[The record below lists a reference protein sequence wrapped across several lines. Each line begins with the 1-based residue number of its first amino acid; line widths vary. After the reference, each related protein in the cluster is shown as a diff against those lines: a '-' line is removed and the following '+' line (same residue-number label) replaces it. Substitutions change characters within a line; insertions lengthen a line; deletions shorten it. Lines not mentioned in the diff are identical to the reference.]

1 MAVLTRTLTRRQR
14 ARITRGVQYLL
25 FAAAILLLGSLAD
38 WGQIRRAF
46 FDLEVVDAI
55 FPQILTTY
63 LLNTVTYTA
72 AAFAFG
78 LVLGLV
84 LALMRLSSAAPYRW
98 LANIYIEFF
107 RGVPALLVILA
118 FGFGIP
124 IAFNTTFPGGTLGTI
139 AAALGLVAA
148 GYMAETIRAGIQ
160 AVPRG
165 QTEAARSLGMSPG
178 RAMISIVLPPPLTNE
193 LILLAKES
201 ALVDLLGLTLMTSA
215 WLMLQRNL
223 LYTAV
228 TRAKRLVVL
237 VGSRRAPAKAV
248 RTQGAGRRYTPH
260 RAATADE
267 DHGLSRPS
275 RWAIAAASPRP
286 VTPSLARILET
297 WTLAVLGVMNSA
309 WPICRFVRPS
319 ATSASTSTSR
329 RVRPSEVAG
338 EGRTSGDAVVSSG
351 SSRRRRPRWAS
362 NSTSRRSGAAPSAT
376 VVWWAARSA
385 GSACWRDPP
394 AASSASASRKRA

>member
-25 FAAAILLLGSLAD
+25 FAAGILLLASLAD

-63 LLNTVTYTA
+63 LLNTVIYTA

-84 LALMRLSSAAPYRW
+84 LALMRLSSVAPYRW

-118 FGFGIP
+118 FGFGTP

-148 GYMAETIRAGIQ
+148 AYMAETIRAGIQ

-165 QTEAARSLGMSPG
+165 QLEAARTLGMSYG
-178 RAMISIVLPPPLTNE
+178 RTMWSIVLPQAFRVVIPPLTNE
-193 LILLAKES
+193 IILLVKDS
-201 ALVDLLGLTLMTSA
+201 SLV
-215 WLMLQRNL
+215 
-223 LYTAV
+223 Y
-228 TRAKRLVVL
+228 
-237 VGSRRAPAKAV
+237 
-248 RTQGAGRRYTPH
+248 
-260 RAATADE
+260 
-267 DHGLSRPS
+267 
-275 RWAIAAASPRP
+275 
-286 VTPSLARILET
+286 
-297 WTLAVLGVMNSA
+297 VLGVTFAQYELTKFSQDFLNRTVNPTPLIVGALCYLIITLPLSSLVRA
-309 WPICRFVRPS
+309 LEKRF
-319 ATSASTSTSR
+319 AK
-329 RVRPSEVAG
+329 
-338 EGRTSGDAVVSSG
+338 
-351 SSRRRRPRWAS
+351 
-362 NSTSRRSGAAPSAT
+362 
-376 VVWWAARSA
+376 AR
-385 GSACWRDPP
+385 
-394 AASSASASRKRA
+394 